1 MTSCKRRATH
11 RKPLIQI
18 DLAVAVA
25 VNKREEPLNCVR
37 IYAAPSV
44 LRERV
49 DDEGKL
55 FGTDHTITIQ
65 IPVAEHGRARVYFG
79 GGRPYK
85 PVDR

>member
-1 MTSCKRRATH
+1 
-11 RKPLIQI
+11 
-18 DLAVAVA
+18 
-25 VNKREEPLNCVR
+25 
-37 IYAAPSV
+37 

-79 GGRPYK
+79 GGRPFK